1 MYLRR
6 VDYLGLVNNM
16 SKDEKLEREISE
28 AVQALIQ
35 CQTSINEKHLRE
47 LINKR
52 SLKQIV
58 KMETERGLGKCTST
72 DTI

>member
-1 MYLRR
+1 MT
-6 VDYLGLVNNM
+6 
-16 SKDEKLEREISE
+16 KDEKLEKEIAE

-35 CQTSINEKHLRE
+35 CQSALNEVYLRE

-58 KMETERGLGKCTST
+58 KMETERGLRK
-72 DTI
+72 